1 MDVAVAGGTG
11 AEGFGLA
18 LRLAQAGHRVTIGS
32 RAAEKAADA
41 VARAKELLGDAASID
56 GAVNDAAVAG
66 RDLVAVTVP
75 FAGMIDTY
83 KTIAPALQPGQIVLD
98 TTSPLMAAVGGK
110 ASQAIR
116 PWHGSAAELAA
127 SLLPAGVRFVA
138 GFHTIAAET
147 LMRLDGP
154 LESDVLLCGNDGEA
168 KAMVGALLDSIPGT
182 RWVDCGPL
190 SMARITETLTP
201 LLISIN
207 RKYKTHD
214 AGFRIVGRD
223 AWGAPAR

>member
-1 MDVAVAGGTG
+1 MDVAVVGGTG

-41 VARAKELLGDAASID
+41 VVRAKGLLAEASID
-56 GAVNDAAVAG
+56 GAVNDAAVEG
-66 RDLVAVTVP
+66 RELVVVTVP
-75 FAGMIDTY
+75 FAGMIEIY
-83 KTIAPALQPGQIVLD
+83 KTIAAALVPGQIVLD
-98 TTSPLMAAVGGK
+98 ATSPLMTAVGGK
-110 ASQAIR
+110 ASEPIR
-116 PWHGSAAELAA
+116 PWSGSAAELGA
-127 SLLPAGVRFVA
+127 SIVPDGVRLVA

-147 LMRLDGP
+147 LMRLDSS
-154 LESDVLLCGNDGEA
+154 LESDVLLCGDDARA
-168 KAMVGALLDSIPGT
+168 KATVGALLDSLPGT

-207 RKYKTHD
+207 RKYRTHD
-214 AGFRIVGRD
+214 AAFRIVGRD
-223 AWGAPAR
+223 GWGSPAR

>member
-1 MDVAVAGGTG
+1 MDAAVVGGTG

-41 VARAKELLGDAASID
+41 VVRAKELLGDDVSID
-56 GAVNDAAVAG
+56 GAVNDVAVTG

-75 FAGMIDTY
+75 FAGMIGIY
-83 KTIAPALQPGQIVLD
+83 KAIGPALESGQLLLD

-110 ASQAIR
+110 ASEAIR
-116 PWHGSAAELAA
+116 PWHGSAAELASSMVPGGA
-127 SLLPAGVRFVA
+127 RLVA

-154 LESDVLLCGNDGEA
+154 LESDVLLCGNDAEA

>member
-1 MDVAVAGGTG
+1 MDVAVVGGTG

-18 LRLAQAGHRVTIGS
+18 LRLGQAGHRVTIGS
-32 RAAEKAADA
+32 RTAERAADA
-41 VARAKELLGDAASID
+41 VVRAKDLLPDASIG
-56 GAVNDAAVAG
+56 GAVNDSAVAG

-75 FAGMIDTY
+75 FAGMIDIY
-83 KTIAPALQPGQIVLD
+83 KAIREALESGQIVLD
-98 TTSPLMAAVGGK
+98 ATSPLMAAVGGK
-110 ASQAIR
+110 ASEPIR
-116 PWHGSAAELAA
+116 PWSGSAAEVAA
-127 SLLPAGVRFVA
+127 SLVPDGVRLVA

-147 LMRLDGP
+147 LMRLDAP
-154 LESDVLLCGNDGEA
+154 LESDVLLCGDDAEA
-168 KAMVGALLDSIPGT
+168 KALVGALLDSIPGT
-182 RWVDCGPL
+182 RWIDCGPL

-207 RKYKTHD
+207 RKYTTHD

>member
-1 MDVAVAGGTG
+1 MDLAIVGGTG

-41 VARAKELLGDAASID
+41 VVRAKELLGEASID
-56 GAVNDAAVAG
+56 GAVNDVAVAG

-75 FAGMIDTY
+75 FAGMIAIY
-83 KTIAPALQPGQIVLD
+83 RSIAPSLEPGQIVLD
-98 TTSPLMAAVGGK
+98 ATSPLMAAVGGK
-110 ASQAIR
+110 ASEPMR
-116 PWHGSAAELAA
+116 PWQGSAAELAA
-127 SLLPAGVRFVA
+127 SLLPDGVRLVA

-147 LMRLDGP
+147 LMRLEAP
-154 LESDVLLCGNDGEA
+154 LESDVLLCGDDVEA
-168 KAMVGALLDSIPGT
+168 KALVGALLDSIPGT

-190 SMARITETLTP
+190 SLARITETLTA

-207 RKYKTHD
+207 RKYATHD

>member
-1 MDVAVAGGTG
+1 MDVAVVGGTG

-41 VARAKELLGDAASID
+41 VVRAKELLGDEASID

-66 RDLVAVTVP
+66 RDLVVVTVP
-75 FAGMIDTY
+75 FAGMIGIY
-83 KTIAPALQPGQIVLD
+83 KAFAPELQPRQIVVD

-110 ASQAIR
+110 ASEAMR

-127 SLLPAGVRFVA
+127 SLLPDGVRLVA

-147 LMRLDGP
+147 LMRLEAP
-154 LESDVLLCGNDGEA
+154 LDSDVLLCGNDAEA

-207 RKYKTHD
+207 RKYTTHD

-223 AWGAPAR
+223 AWGAPVR